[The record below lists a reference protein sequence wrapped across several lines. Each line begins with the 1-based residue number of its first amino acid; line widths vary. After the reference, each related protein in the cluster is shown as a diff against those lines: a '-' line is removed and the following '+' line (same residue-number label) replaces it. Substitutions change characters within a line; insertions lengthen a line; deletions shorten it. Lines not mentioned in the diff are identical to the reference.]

1 MEQNSKVFGQN
12 DVSVVVTSLVSW
24 SAPHEGPLP
33 TSELHCSRKGKLAV
47 KWPEILRLI
56 KVETLI

>member
-1 MEQNSKVFGQN
+1 MEQNPEVFGQN
-12 DVSVVVTSLVSW
+12 DMSVVVTSLVSW
-24 SAPHEGPLP
+24 GAPPEGPSP
-33 TSELHCSRKGKLAV
+33 TSELHCSRKGNLTV